1 MACVRRLPV
10 STGSGRKATQQ
21 KGRKTQFLSSSMP
34 KPNAKTKKK
43 SSWKARFRPSVATV
57 VTHTFSQLQHPS
69 AEARGGGNSSS
80 SSKEEEEN
88 VPSAVRKFSTG
99 LLRWWCGACCRVPP
113 GHLAYLVQLF
123 PTKEGRRSTPRVREP
138 APAVEGLFKRF
149 KGAHFS
155 RTSPPPS
162 DSGRKTNSLQNT
174 PPPRKSGTIR

>member
-1 MACVRRLPV
+1 MVKKQPNKREEKRSFFRVACQNP
-10 STGSGRKATQQ
+10 TQKQ
-21 KGRKTQFLSSSMP
+21 
-34 KPNAKTKKK
+34 KK
-43 SSWKARFRPSVATV
+43 SPHEKHGSVRPWPPSSR
-57 VTHTFSQLQHPS
+57 THFQQIQHPS